1 MNCSESSVGY
11 GSSRILSRGLL
22 VTIARLILVAVPP
35 ALSFGAAELGSC
47 AESRHVPNIVF
58 ILADDLGWSDLAC
71 YAADLHETPNLDA
84 LAAGGVR
91 FTQAYAMSVC
101 SPTRAAIMTGKHA
114 ARLHITIWREG
125 SVERNERAAKAKTR
139 LLPPA
144 TVHDLPLQEI
154 TIADAL
160 RTAGYATLHVGKWH
174 LGDAAHYPETQGFDV
189 NIGGT
194 LWGAPSTFFHP
205 FSGAK
210 TFREFRY
217 VPGLGLGKPG
227 DYLTD
232 RLTDEALR
240 LLDAVGQRPFYLNLC
255 FHNPHT
261 PIEGKPDLVEHYRRK
276 LAPGMHHQ
284 NAQYAAMIHSLDE
297 NVGRLLR
304 FLDERRLA
312 DRTLVVFASDN
323 GGYVNEFGGQR
334 VTDNTPLRSG
344 KGSLYEGGIR
354 VPLIVRWPGVTAKA
368 AVCDEPVVCMD
379 FFRTLTEA
387 AGVSADACGD
397 SGRDGLS
404 LLPVL
409 KDPQAK
415 LNRDALFFHYP
426 HYYPTTTPV
435 SAVRQG
441 DWKLLEYF
449 EDGRLEL
456 FNLRDDLSESEN
468 RAERHAEK
476 ARELQRRLA
485 AWREAVG
492 AQLPEPNPA
501 AARKPPAP

>member
-1 MNCSESSVGY
+1 MSGKAM
-11 GSSRILSRGLL
+11 
-22 VTIARLILVAVPP
+22 TTRLNRDSL
-35 ALSFGAAELGSC
+35 
-47 AESRHVPNIVF
+47 SRHVSTGVSVLFVLVLSGWQADRCCGADQGTQQRPNIVF

-71 YAADLHETPNLDA
+71 YGADLHETPNLDR
-84 LAAGGVR
+84 LAAHGVR

-101 SPTRAAIMTGKHA
+101 SPTRAAVMTGKHA
-114 ARLHITIWREG
+114 ARLHMTVWREG
-125 SVERNERAAKAKTR
+125 SVERNERAAKAKTK

-144 TVHDLPLQEI
+144 TTHDLPLEET

-160 RTAGYATLHVGKWH
+160 RAAGYVTLHVGKWH

-194 LWGAPSTFFHP
+194 HWGAPNTFFHP

-210 TFREFRY
+210 TFRDFRY
-217 VPGLGLGKPG
+217 VPGMGLGKPG
-227 DYLTD
+227 EYLTD
-232 RLTDEALR
+232 RLTDEALK

-261 PIEGKPDLVEHYRRK
+261 PIEGKPELVEHYRRK
-276 LAPGMHHQ
+276 LAPGLRHQ
-284 NAQYAAMIHSLDE
+284 NAGYAAMVHTLDE
-297 NVGRLLR
+297 NVGRVLR
-304 FLDERRLA
+304 YLDERQLA
-312 DRTLVVFASDN
+312 DRTLVVFTSDN
-323 GGYVNEFGGQR
+323 GGYVNQFAGQR

-354 VPLIVRWPGVTAKA
+354 VPLVVRWPGVTPKGT
-368 AVCDEPVVCMD
+368 VCNEPVACMD

-387 AGVSADACGD
+387 AGVSPDSYAD
-397 SGRDGLS
+397 SGCDGLS
-404 LLPVL
+404 LLTVL
-409 KDPQAK
+409 KDPRAE
-415 LNRDALFFHYP
+415 LDRDALFFHYP

-449 EDGRLEL
+449 EDGRVEL
-456 FNLRDDLSESEN
+456 FNVRTDLSESEN
-468 RAERHAEK
+468 LAERKPEK
-476 ARELQRRLA
+476 AQELRRRLA
-485 AWREAVG
+485 AWRDAVG

-501 AARKPPAP
+501 ASR